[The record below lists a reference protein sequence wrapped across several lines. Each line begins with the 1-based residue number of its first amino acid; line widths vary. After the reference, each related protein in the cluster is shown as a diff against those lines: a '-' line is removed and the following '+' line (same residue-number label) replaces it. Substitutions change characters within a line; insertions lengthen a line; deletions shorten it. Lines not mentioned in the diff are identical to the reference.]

1 MIFVKSALAVLTV
14 TSTAAALSINPLQSR
29 VRGLELITL
38 HLEDPRSGRSNDLE
52 GLQSKR
58 DQLKKAS
65 MANVPQQS
73 GPKYG
78 DDIDKMSKDELQAYM
93 ESIGNA
99 DFEDEIQS
107 IMAGNLSFKTK
118 RVSSAKS
125 DSKAKGRPSKSLDD
139 DEEDFEFIDYDDRS
153 WDENEFHI
161 PNRIGFTTADW
172 ANTDKG
178 FVNGKLKK
186 ADRKM
191 GKFNKADLKVR
202 LYGMKSFTSYDILV
216 KRR

>member
-1 MIFVKSALAVLTV
+1 MIFFKSALAVLAV
-14 TSTAAALSINPLQSR
+14 TSTTSALSINSLQSR
-29 VRGLELITL
+29 VRNHKLCTL
-38 HLEDPRSGRSNDLE
+38 HLEDPRSGGSNDLE
-52 GLQSKR
+52 DLQSKR

-65 MANVPQQS
+65 MASVQPQS
-73 GPKYG
+73 GPKVG
-78 DDIDKMSKDELQAYM
+78 HDIDKMSKDDLQAYM
-93 ESIGNA
+93 ESIGNSE
-99 DFEDEIQS
+99 FEDEIES

-118 RVSSAKS
+118 RVSPPTG

-139 DEEDFEFIDYDDRS
+139 EEESFEFIDYDDGS

-172 ANTDKG
+172 ANVDKG

-202 LYGMKSFTSYDILV
+202 PCILSML
-216 KRR
+216 